1 MSSVFHR
8 RGGRGQCRLPL
19 RKASTTTTGVVL
31 CSQLRTLDIE
41 ARQGRWVESV
51 PPEIMDDVL
60 ARLATLMS

>member
-1 MSSVFHR
+1 M
-8 RGGRGQCRLPL
+8 PL

-60 ARLATLMS
+60 ARLTTLMS